1 MFPRPIINAS
11 TILKHNSIMHEI
23 YIEQYAQDIDFKD
36 VYEALSN
43 EKKVEELD
51 YYVKYLLSL
60 RLSQNFLKGIRP
72 R

>member
-1 MFPRPIINAS
+1 
-11 TILKHNSIMHEI
+11 MHEI